1 MRSTFFDPGRMT
13 ARLELEAPVET
24 PDGQGGATVT
34 FEEKAS
40 AWALIEPV
48 TYAIGEEADGETLTL
63 THRIWLRWRDDVA
76 AGMRLR
82 KGARIFRIG
91 ATQDPDET
99 RRYLIC
105 HCEEKSG

>member
-24 PDGQGGATVT
+24 PDGQGGVTVN

-48 TYAIGEEADGETLTL
+48 SVAVEEQAGMTFTR
-63 THRIWLRWRDDVA
+63 THRIWLRWRGDIVQ
-76 AGMRLR
+76 GMRLR
-82 KGARIFRIG
+82 RDARIFWIG

-99 RRYLIC
+99 GRYLIC